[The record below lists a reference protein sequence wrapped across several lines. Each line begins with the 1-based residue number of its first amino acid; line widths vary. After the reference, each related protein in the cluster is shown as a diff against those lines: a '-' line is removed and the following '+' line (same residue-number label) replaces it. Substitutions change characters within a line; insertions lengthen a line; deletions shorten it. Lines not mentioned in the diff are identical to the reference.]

1 MSQSSDQT
9 NDALREALE
18 NQQLRY
24 FRASRGAAKGKTGT
38 DDTAKFAENLMV
50 LQECA
55 LLLGEKL
62 EMNAVAYAMC
72 YDNDETTGFS
82 FDPNSHPHNPE
93 VVGAIVNKRMP
104 MRQFVSSLRDYI
116 NR

>member
-1 MSQSSDQT
+1 MSQTGENT
-9 NDALREALE
+9 NEALREALE
-18 NQQLRY
+18 KQQMRF

-38 DDTAKFAENLMV
+38 EDTSRFGENLMV

-72 YDNDETTGFS
+72 YDNEETTGFS

-104 MRQFVSSLRDYI
+104 MREFVASLRDYI